1 MNLNEPLKTI
11 KNGVQDI
18 VYKDKGSKFIGFVRR
33 VETAQE
39 ALNFFDQLK
48 KKHPGANHCCYG
60 YRLGIKGEEMR
71 ASDDGEPTHS
81 AGAPILGQIQSFGL
95 THTAV
100 AIVRYFGGTKLGVG
114 GLIKAYKT
122 AAQLSLEACQFK
134 EEVILVDAQLQF
146 KYADIGLVMTWL
158 KQGAFEIIDQT
169 LDQLCVISFKL
180 SKNMIP
186 EALAFWQ
193 GHKEIKIIVL
203 QDRRP
208 ETEV

>member
-11 KNGVQDI
+11 KNGVHDM
-18 VYKDKGSKFIGFVRR
+18 VFKDKGSKFIGFARR
-33 VETAQE
+33 VETSQE
-39 ALNFFDQLK
+39 ALDFFDQLK
-48 KKHPGANHCCYG
+48 KQHPTANHCCFA
-60 YRLGIKGEEMR
+60 YRLGPEGQEIR
-71 ASDDGEPTHS
+71 TNDDGEPTHS

-100 AIVRYFGGTKLGVG
+100 AVVRYFGGTKLGVG
-114 GLIKAYKT
+114 GLLKAYKT

-134 EEVILVDAQLQF
+134 EEVILIDAQLQF

-158 KQGAFEIIDQT
+158 KQGAFEITDQT

-186 EALAFWQ
+186 EALDFWQ
-193 GHKEIKIIVL
+193 GHKGIILKVK
-203 QDRRP
+203 QDR
-208 ETEV
+208 